1 MPNDN
6 AKRQCLLLANPA
18 DAAAELQ
25 GNPCP
30 TSNISSPDQV
40 QRMQQSL
47 PEGQTIIGG
56 CAAPLLIVYPQ
67 TKAQRFKLL
76 RAGFIGS
83 HFHFF

>member
-1 MPNDN
+1 MSTVGKSSRCSSGTAGQPVPNKQYQQPRPG
-6 AKRQCLLLANPA
+6 AKN
-18 DAAAELQ
+18 AAE
-25 GNPCP
+25 P
-30 TSNISSPDQV
+30 S
-40 QRMQQSL
+40 
-47 PEGQTIIGG
+47 EGQTIIGG